1 VKNIAIL
8 GYSKDSNLFINI
20 IYLCFMES
28 FFSHGKLL
36 LTSEYFVLD
45 GATALAVPT
54 KSGQNLCVEE
64 KNDGEALVFWEAY
77 HSGQLWMSAEIDY
90 LNWRIIKT
98 NLPENAEFIMNVL
111 RNIQNLSAYFQ
122 DKKSYF
128 IKTNLEFPA
137 NFGWGSSSTLMANLA
152 KWAGIDAFGL
162 NEISLGGSGY
172 DIAVAM
178 EGTPI
183 LYQLKSDSRDIK
195 QVNFNPEFKDE
206 LIFVHLNQKQDSREG
221 IKLYKSKPK
230 SNEIIGEFSDL
241 TEKVLSCKNIDEF
254 SDLMEIHEKKVSAF
268 LGLETVKE
276 TCFPDCPVFLKS
288 LGAWGGDFVMT
299 RKFQGY
305 EEFFQGHGF
314 HTFFGWNE
322 IIK

>member
-1 VKNIAIL
+1 
-8 GYSKDSNLFINI
+8 
-20 IYLCFMES
+20 MES

-64 KNDGEALVFWEAY
+64 KNDGKALVFWEAY
-77 HSGQLWMSAEIDY
+77 HDGRLWMSAEIDY

-111 RNIQNLSAYFQ
+111 RNIQKLSSSHLQ

-152 KWAGIDAFGL
+152 KWTGIDAFEL

-178 EGTPI
+178 EGTPV
-183 LYQLKSDSRDIK
+183 LYQLNWKNREIK
-195 QVNFNPEFKDE
+195 QVDFNPEFKEE

-230 SNEIIGEFSDL
+230 SKEIVGEFSDL
-241 TEKVLSCKNIDEF
+241 TEKVLNCKNIDEF
-254 SDLMEIHEKKVSAF
+254 SDLMEIHEKKVSEF
-268 LGLETVKE
+268 LGLPKVKQQY
-276 TCFPDCPVFLKS
+276 FPDCPVFAKS

-305 EEFFQGHGF
+305 ENFFHGHGF
-314 HTFFGWNE
+314 HTFFDWSE

>member
-1 VKNIAIL
+1 
-8 GYSKDSNLFINI
+8 
-20 IYLCFMES
+20 MES

-54 KSGQNLCVEE
+54 KSGQNLCIKE
-64 KNDGEALVFWEAY
+64 KNDDKALVFWEAY
-77 HSGQLWMSAEIDY
+77 HSEQLWMSAEIDY
-90 LNWRIIKT
+90 LNWKIIKT

-152 KWAGIDAFGL
+152 KWAGIDAFEL
-162 NEISLGGSGY
+162 NKISLGGSGY

-221 IKLYKSKPK
+221 IKLYKSKLK

-241 TEKVLSCKNIDEF
+241 TEKVLNCKNIDEF

-268 LGLETVKE
+268 LGLPKVKQQY
-276 TCFPDCPVFLKS
+276 FPD
-288 LGAWGGDFVMT
+288 
-299 RKFQGY
+299 
-305 EEFFQGHGF
+305 
-314 HTFFGWNE
+314 
-322 IIK
+322 

>member
-1 VKNIAIL
+1 
-8 GYSKDSNLFINI
+8 
-20 IYLCFMES
+20 MES

-45 GATALAVPT
+45 GATTLAVPT

-90 LNWRIIKT
+90 LNWKIINT
-98 NLPENAEFIMNVL
+98 NLPQNTEFIINVL

-152 KWAGIDAFGL
+152 KWAGIDAFEL
-162 NEISLGGSGY
+162 NKISLGGSGY

-241 TEKVLSCKNIDEF
+241 TEKVLNCKNIDEF
-254 SDLMEIHEKKVSAF
+254 SDLMEIHEKKVSEF
-268 LGLETVKE
+268 LGLTKVKQQY
-276 TCFPDCPVFLKS
+276 FPDCPVFVKS

>member
-1 VKNIAIL
+1 
-8 GYSKDSNLFINI
+8 
-20 IYLCFMES
+20 MES

-90 LNWRIIKT
+90 LNWKIIKT

-122 DKKSYF
+122 NKKSYF

-152 KWAGIDAFGL
+152 KWAEIDAFEL
-162 NEISLGGSGY
+162 NKISLGGSGY

-241 TEKVLSCKNIDEF
+241 TEKVLNCKNIDEF

-268 LGLETVKE
+268 LGLPKVKQQY
-276 TCFPDCPVFLKS
+276 FPDCPVFVKS

-314 HTFFGWNE
+314 HAFFGWNE

>member
-1 VKNIAIL
+1 
-8 GYSKDSNLFINI
+8 
-20 IYLCFMES
+20 
-28 FFSHGKLL
+28 
-36 LTSEYFVLD
+36 
-45 GATALAVPT
+45 
-54 KSGQNLCVEE
+54 
-64 KNDGEALVFWEAY
+64 
-77 HSGQLWMSAEIDY
+77 MSAEIDY

-98 NLPENAEFIMNVL
+98 NLPENAEFIVNVL
-111 RNIQNLSAYFQ
+111 RNIQNLSSSHLQ

-137 NFGWGSSSTLMANLA
+137 NFGWGSSSTLMADLA
-152 KWAGIDAFGL
+152 KWAEIDAFEL

-178 EGTPI
+178 EGTPV
-183 LYQLKSDSRDIK
+183 LYQLNWKNREIK
-195 QVNFNPEFKDE
+195 QVDFNPEFKDE

-230 SNEIIGEFSDL
+230 SKEIVGEFSDL
-241 TEKVLSCKNIDEF
+241 TERILNCKNIDEF

-268 LGLETVKE
+268 LGLTKVKQQY
-276 TCFPDCPVFLKS
+276 FPDCPVFVKS

-305 EEFFQGHGF
+305 ENFFHGHGF
-314 HTFFGWNE
+314 HTFFDWNE